1 MHSLGAAAERLSSV
15 SGHPSFPDAPQL
27 PGLLLPS
34 GLFVIH
40 TLNSFFRFPGFQEE
54 QCISLRIGKVSLI
67 LGSSFPAV
75 IMAFMQ
81 SFLGVKNLNQFMFRA
96 GAFIVIFKI
105 CSLKAREVAQR
116 IKLLS
121 LQARRLDFKPPVPTL
136 KTDSETNCL

>member
-1 MHSLGAAAERLSSV
+1 MGSLHRLGAAAERYHQSL
-15 SGHPSFPDAPQL
+15 GIPLFPDAAQL
-27 PGLLLPS
+27 PGPVLSS
-34 GLFVIH
+34 GLFVTH

-96 GAFIVIFKI
+96 GAFIDIFK
-105 CSLKAREVAQR
+105 SFTE
-116 IKLLS
+116 S
-121 LQARRLDFKPPVPTL
+121 W
-136 KTDSETNCL
+136 